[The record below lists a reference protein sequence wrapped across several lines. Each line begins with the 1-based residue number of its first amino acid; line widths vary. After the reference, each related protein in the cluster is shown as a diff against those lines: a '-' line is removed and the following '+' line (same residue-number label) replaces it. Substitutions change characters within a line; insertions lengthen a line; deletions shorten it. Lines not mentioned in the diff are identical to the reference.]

1 MVVVVRLRRSWLWWA
16 GSRSVYALLRRSN
29 AVARL
34 LYSGG
39 ATWTGCS
46 GRRRCGGRCDG
57 DDVPRTG
64 IAICLS
70 AHILMARSALKR
82 LLRVLRRRKGILVL
96 PVRWCSMSGRCLV
109 VRRWMVVL
117 FTGDGTS
124 LVLEA
129 RICAA
134 ALATVIRRVGI
145 PARLF
150 LFFLFVSRVKA
161 IFRCLLFGREWI
173 GHAPFRPLFLLS
185 RRHVVGAGHGLR
197 GIGCGLTTQATGH
210 LLKFLS
216 FATLSLLKFGRL
228 SETVIHCQQYTQFRL
243 TGGTDPITM
252 STWRAGLGNGGRSS

>member
-1 MVVVVRLRRSWLWWA
+1 MVVIVRLRRSRLWWA

-29 AVARL
+29 AVAGL

-39 ATWTGCS
+39 ATRAGCS
-46 GRRRCGGRCDG
+46 GRRRCGGCCDG
-57 DDVPRTG
+57 DDVPRAG

-70 AHILMARSALKR
+70 AHILMARTTLKC
-82 LLRVLRRRKGILVL
+82 LLRLRGRRKGILVL
-96 PVRWCSMSGRCLV
+96 PVWWCSVSGRCLV

-117 FTGDGTS
+117 FAGDGTS

-150 LFFLFVSRVKA
+150 LFFLSVSRVKT
-161 IFRCLLFGREWI
+161 IFRCLLFGREWV

-185 RRHVVGAGHGLR
+185 RRHVVGARHGLR
-197 GIGCGLTTQATGH
+197 RIGCGLTTQATGH

-228 SETVIHCQQYTQFRL
+228 SETVIHCQQYTQIRL
-243 TGGTDPITM
+243 TGGT
-252 STWRAGLGNGGRSS
+252 RLRCARGEQV